1 MKTAFRSALALGLL
15 LGSILTTSTAA
26 TASAADAKKDVE
38 STPQAKVYRASLK
51 AIDTGDYAAYTKCMT
66 SEAVKEIEKQTKE
79 MGKTPKD
86 GMEMMKMMAP
96 SDVKLTDL
104 KVDGKKAVLSATGKQ
119 DKETMYGTVN
129 LEEEKGEWK
138 VGKQSWTNKKS

>member
-1 MKTAFRSALALGLL
+1 MRTTLRSLLALAMFLALGIPAFSA
-15 LGSILTTSTAA
+15 GS
-26 TASAADAKKDVE
+26 KDVE

-51 AIDTGDYAAYTKCMT
+51 AIADGDYAAYIKCMT

-79 MGKTPKD
+79 LGKTPKD
-86 GMEMMKMMAP
+86 GMELMKIMAP

-104 KVDGKKAVLSATGKQ
+104 KVDGKKAVLTATGKQ
-119 DKETMYGTVN
+119 DSETVYGSID

-138 VGKQSWTNKKS
+138 VGKQSWTNKKP

>member
-15 LGSILTTSTAA
+15 LGLTLTAT
-26 TASAADAKKDVE
+26 TALAADVE

-104 KVDGKKAVLSATGKQ
+104 KVDGKKAVLTATGKQ
-119 DKETMYGTVN
+119 DKETMYGSIN
-129 LEEEKGEWK
+129 LEEENGAWK
-138 VGKQSWTNKKS
+138 VGKQSWTNKKP

>member
-1 MKTAFRSALALGLL
+1 MRTTLRSILALGLL
-15 LGSILTTSTAA
+15 VGICLPALAA
-26 TASAADAKKDVE
+26 DVE

-51 AIDTGDYAAYTKCMT
+51 AVADGSYEAYKKCMT
-66 SEAVKEIEKQTKE
+66 SAAVKEIEAQTKE

-86 GMEMMKMMAP
+86 GMEMMKVMAP

-104 KVDGKKAVLSATGKQ
+104 KVDGKKAVLTATGKQ

-138 VGKQSWTNKKS
+138 VGKQSWTNTKP